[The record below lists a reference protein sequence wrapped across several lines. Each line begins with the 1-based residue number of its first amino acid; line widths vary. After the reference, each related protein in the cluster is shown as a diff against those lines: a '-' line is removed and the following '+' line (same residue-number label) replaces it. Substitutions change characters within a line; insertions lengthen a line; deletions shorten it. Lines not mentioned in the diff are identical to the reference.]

1 MMQYTSVEA
10 YHSIKNS
17 GLLSDKRMKVYEIF
31 FENPN
36 GLTGTQVSEIFK
48 SKYPSS
54 KHSET
59 IRNRI
64 TELRDVGCI
73 RELGIVQCETSKRN
87 VMRFIITNNLP
98 IRLDKKTTL
107 KEKLDDVLNSIEV
120 LGVLLTN
127 EIEKEKLREIY
138 KKIKSIKK

>member
-1 MMQYTSVEA
+1 MQYTSVEA

-59 IRNRI
+59 I
-64 TELRDVGCI
+64 
-73 RELGIVQCETSKRN
+73 KRCR
-87 VMRFIITNNLP
+87 V
-98 IRLDKKTTL
+98 
-107 KEKLDDVLNSIEV
+107 
-120 LGVLLTN
+120 
-127 EIEKEKLREIY
+127 Y
-138 KKIKSIKK
+138 